1 MFDFVPFFISPFVFT
16 HSLSLSLS
24 LSVPLKYALL
34 FTTYVSIKVRVDL
47 D

>member
-16 HSLSLSLS
+16 HSLSLS